1 MGMAL
6 AVTVAVGLLGSS
18 LTWLWFRMSHERHG
32 DPGLRLGD
40 PGLRRGDP
48 DFAGDRDI
56 ARLVKQ
62 RRSNFEE
69 NVQTAEKLIRKG

>member
-6 AVTVAVGLLGSS
+6 AVAVALGLLASS
-18 LTWLWFRMSHERHG
+18 LTWLWFRLARERHA
-32 DPGLRLGD
+32 
-40 PGLRRGDP
+40 DP
-48 DFAGDRDI
+48 DI
-56 ARLVKQ
+56 AILLKQ

>member
-18 LTWLWFRMSHERHG
+18 LTWLWFRISNERHV
-32 DPGLRLGD
+32 
-40 PGLRRGDP
+40 DP
-48 DFAGDRDI
+48 DI
-56 ARLVKQ
+56 AMLLKQ

-69 NVQTAEKLIRKG
+69 NVHTAEKLIRKG

>member
-18 LTWLWFRMSHERHG
+18 LTWLWFRMSQESHG
-32 DPGLRLGD
+32 DQ
-40 PGLRRGDP
+40 
-48 DFAGDRDI
+48 DI
-56 ARLVKQ
+56 ADLVKQ

-69 NVQTAEKLIRKG
+69 SVQSAEKLIRKG

>member
-18 LTWLWFRMSHERHG
+18 LTWLWFRMSQERHG
-32 DPGLRLGD
+32 DP
-40 PGLRRGDP
+40 
-48 DFAGDRDI
+48 DI
-56 ARLVKQ
+56 AHLVKQ

-69 NVQTAEKLIRKG
+69 NVQSAEKLIRKG

>member
-32 DPGLRLGD
+32 DP
-40 PGLRRGDP
+40 
-48 DFAGDRDI
+48 DI
-56 ARLVKQ
+56 ASLVKQ
-62 RRSNFEE
+62 RRSTFEE
-69 NVQTAEKLIRKG
+69 NVQSSEKLIRKG

>member
-18 LTWLWFRMSHERHG
+18 LTWLWFRMSQESHS
-32 DPGLRLGD
+32 
-40 PGLRRGDP
+40 DP
-48 DFAGDRDI
+48 DLVD
-56 ARLVKQ
+56 LVKQ

-69 NVQTAEKLIRKG
+69 SVQTAEKLIRKG

>member
-18 LTWLWFRMSHERHG
+18 LTWLWFRMSQERHG
-32 DPGLRLGD
+32 DPH
-40 PGLRRGDP
+40 
-48 DFAGDRDI
+48 I
-56 ARLVKQ
+56 AELVKQ

-69 NVQTAEKLIRKG
+69 SVQTAEKLIRKG